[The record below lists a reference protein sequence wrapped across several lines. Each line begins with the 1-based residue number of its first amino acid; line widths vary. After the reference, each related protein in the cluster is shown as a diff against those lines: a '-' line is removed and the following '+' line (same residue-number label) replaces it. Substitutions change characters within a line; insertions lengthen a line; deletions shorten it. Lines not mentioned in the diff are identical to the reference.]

1 MYKGLVFYMCTG
13 RDFMETTNIYFDKI
27 LLEKQKQEIET
38 VMKVTREKL
47 EAYET
52 MIGDLK
58 DEK

>member
-1 MYKGLVFYMCTG
+1 
-13 RDFMETTNIYFDKI
+13 METTNIYFDKI